1 MSFLTRRRGDYD
13 ILGIKKGLM
22 LTVSQLLILLIITN
36 GLATTLTQSEAA
48 NEALGAVD
56 EVKTLEATAY
66 NVLFD
71 LCLYLRQNAPSFADG
86 SCDLEVALAEWEGA
100 LEAGVA
106 GWQSIVR
113 IEVEVTNMAMGNYD
127 GRALDAVQMRVAG
140 DENSDR
146 CFSGSLSITVTGRIV
161 SSYAHFGICFLA

>member
-1 MSFLTRRRGDYD
+1 MSFLMRRRGDCY

-36 GLATTLTQSEAA
+36 GMATMRTQSEAA
-48 NEALGAVD
+48 NETLGVVD

-86 SCDLEVALAEWEGA
+86 SCDLEAALAEWEGA
-100 LEAGVA
+100 VEAGVA

>member
-1 MSFLTRRRGDYD
+1 
-13 ILGIKKGLM
+13 M

>member
-1 MSFLTRRRGDYD
+1 
-13 ILGIKKGLM
+13 M
-22 LTVSQLLILLIITN
+22 LTVSQLLILLIIAN
-36 GLATTLTQSEAA
+36 GLAAMHTQSEAVNA
-48 NEALGAVD
+48 TLGVID
-56 EVKTLEATAY
+56 EVKALEATAY

-86 SCDLEVALAEWEGA
+86 SCNLEAALAEWEGA
-100 LEAGVA
+100 VEVGVA

-113 IEVEVTNMAMGNYD
+113 IDVELTNMTMGNYD
-127 GRALDAVQMRVAG
+127 GRALDAVQMMVAG

-146 CFSGSLSITVTGRIV
+146 CFSGGLSITVTGHSV

>member
-1 MSFLTRRRGDYD
+1 
-13 ILGIKKGLM
+13 M
-22 LTVSQLLILLIITN
+22 LTVSQLLILLIIAN
-36 GLATTLTQSEAA
+36 GLAAMRTQSEAV
-48 NEALGAVD
+48 NVTLGVVD
-56 EVKTLEATAY
+56 EVKVLEATAY

-86 SCDLEVALAEWEGA
+86 SCNLEAALAEWEGA
-100 LEAGVA
+100 VEVGVA

-113 IEVEVTNMAMGNYD
+113 IDVELTNMTMGNYD
-127 GRALDAVQMRVAG
+127 GRALDAVQMMVAG

-146 CFSGSLSITVTGRIV
+146 CFSGGLSITVTGHSV

>member
-1 MSFLTRRRGDYD
+1 
-13 ILGIKKGLM
+13 
-22 LTVSQLLILLIITN
+22 LLIITN

-48 NEALGAVD
+48 NEALGAID